1 MSLHPNEM
9 TDPNQIRV
17 VKAENREKAASEASA
32 RKGVYKRLVKNEDFQ
47 VFYNYLETCYN
58 SYIEAGGEATTPKD
72 IKDHVL
78 AEAATIH
85 KLLKYVE
92 RQSKD

>member
-9 TDPNQIRV
+9 TDPNKIKV
-17 VKAENREKAASEASA
+17 VKADNREKAASEASA
-32 RKGVYKRLVKNEDFQ
+32 RKGVYKRLAKNEDFQ

-58 SYIEAGGEATTPKD
+58 SYIESGGEVRLPKD
-72 IKDHVL
+72 ERDFL
-78 AEAATIH
+78 LYEAATIH
-85 KLLKYVE
+85 KIIQYVQ

>member
-1 MSLHPNEM
+1 MNTNEM
-9 TDPNQIRV
+9 TDPKIVR
-17 VKAENREKAASEASA
+17 AENKLEAKAKASSK
-32 RKGVYKRLVKNEDFQ
+32 KGAYRRLINNKDFQ
-47 VFYNYLETCYN
+47 IFYNYLKTCYN

-85 KLLKYVE
+85 KILMYVE
-92 RQSKD
+92 RQTKD